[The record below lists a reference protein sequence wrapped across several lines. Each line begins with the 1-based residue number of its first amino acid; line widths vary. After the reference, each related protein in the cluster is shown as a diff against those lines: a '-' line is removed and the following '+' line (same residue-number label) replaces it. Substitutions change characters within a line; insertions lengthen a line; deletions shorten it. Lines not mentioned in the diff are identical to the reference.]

1 METRRLRKLQQPSQV
16 ERLLDT
22 VISRAKLV
30 PDDSYPIRDPKALPA
45 GLRRIALQSVKEG
58 QVWACWTSGLKHWL
72 FTAEMSLEASRE
84 RKKPV
89 LRVNCYDD
97 QGELKETA
105 SWMANPEGHWG
116 RCSD

>member
-22 VISRAKLV
+22 LISRAKLV
-30 PDDSYPIRDPKALPA
+30 PADSYPIRDPKTLPA
-45 GLRRIALQSVKEG
+45 DLRRIALQSVTEG
-58 QVWACWTSGLKHWL
+58 QVWACWVLGLQHWL
-72 FTAEMSLEASRE
+72 FTAAISLDGSRE

-97 QGELKETA
+97 QGELTDTGC
-105 SWMANPEGHWG
+105 WMADPDGQWG